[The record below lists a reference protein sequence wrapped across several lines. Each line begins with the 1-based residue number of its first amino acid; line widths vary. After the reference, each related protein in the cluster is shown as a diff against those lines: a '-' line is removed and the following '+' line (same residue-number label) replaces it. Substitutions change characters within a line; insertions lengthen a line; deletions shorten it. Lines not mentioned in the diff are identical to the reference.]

1 MIVKSDCASKAKLS
15 YNFFP
20 DYQSY
25 KKSTAV
31 LVAWLIDNGNASH
44 TEDRSLSSVKELM
57 LLAQK
62 VKDDSLIVPSHVL
75 QALKSSIKKRGKIT
89 RFFKT
94 LQDGAHTLG
103 DEITESTRSHEH
115 FTST

>member
-1 MIVKSDCASKAKLS
+1 MIMKIECASKAKLS

-44 TEDRSLSSVKELM
+44 TEYRSLSSVKQLM
-57 LLAQK
+57 HLAQR
-62 VKDDSLIVPSHVL
+62 VKDDGVTVPSHVL

-89 RFFKT
+89 YFFKT
-94 LQDGAHTLG
+94 LQDGVNTLG

>member
-1 MIVKSDCASKAKLS
+1 MIMKSDYASKAKLS
-15 YNFFP
+15 YSFFP

-25 KKSTAV
+25 KESTAV

-44 TEDRSLSSVKELM
+44 TENRSLSSVKQLM
-57 LLAQK
+57 HLAQR
-62 VKDDSLIVPSHVL
+62 VKDDGLTVPSHVL

-89 RFFKT
+89 HFFKS
-94 LQDGAHTLG
+94 LQDVAHTLD
-103 DEITESTRSHEH
+103 DESTESTRSHEH

>member
-1 MIVKSDCASKAKLS
+1 MIMEPNCASKAKLS
-15 YNFFP
+15 YNFVP

-44 TEDRSLSSVKELM
+44 TENRSLSSVKQL
-57 LLAQK
+57 LHLAQR
-62 VKDDSLIVPSHVL
+62 VKDDDLTVPSHVL

-89 RFFKT
+89 DFFKT
-94 LQDGAHTLG
+94 LQDGAHTVE
-103 DEITESTRSHEH
+103 DEMTRSHEH